1 MSSLESLKEAARRH
15 EKREEWQKALDL
27 YGQAIAELDD
37 QETPDIGLF
46 NRVGDL
52 NARIGRA
59 EAAVEHYE
67 RAVDLYVEAE
77 LANNA
82 IALCKKIIRNLPG
95 HFSAHL
101 RMGRIRAEQGFVV
114 DARNSFLA
122 YAEQAE
128 AAGDVDGA
136 LQALGE
142 YVAID
147 PADPRVLVTLADLNA
162 SHDRTEEA
170 LRHLAVGYAALQE
183 EGDTEGVR
191 KLEEKAKEIDPA
203 ADLATMHVDRVS
215 SEPEVD
221 DDVET
226 GELQIEPTAIPGS
239 DDAEIEADFGEI
251 SIADAEPSDLDGA
264 GLGDLGDSDSYGPGS
279 DLPLVTFDD
288 DVAEDDYGAEDDH
301 EVEDGFGIQDADG
314 GEDVEVVHDADA
326 VQDADVVE
334 GDDIFGAIGDLATEE
349 HLEDDVD
356 EEDLGSDLPL
366 VTFEDGD
373 EEEEEEDEEDDIDVI
388 EFAPEVTEPD
398 SPVEVDVEDATEEPV
413 PVDVPDDPAE
423 LFVKLADMAEQAPED
438 VAIPQRMVETA
449 YRLNDDSAMA
459 QACLALARA
468 LERSGEPE
476 KARPVF
482 QQVLSIEPGNAEA
495 AAALQADADARESRR
510 VEEVAA
516 SEDYVDLAAM
526 IFDDEEE
533 EKTTRFT
540 VAYEEPSGDEDADF
554 KKMLSQFKAKVAE
567 NFDATDVKAHH
578 DLGTAYKEMGLLDEA
593 IEEFQQALRA
603 SAEHLPTY
611 ELLGQVFMEKGEP
624 EAAVNTLRRALRK
637 SDEVDDELVGIYY
650 FLGRAY
656 EDLGEK
662 KHAVEFY
669 DKVFALDIN
678 FADVTERL
686 RTLR

>member
-373 EEEEEEDEEDDIDVI
+373 EEEEDDDIDVI

>member
-314 GEDVEVVHDADA
+314 GEDVEVVHDAD
-326 VQDADVVE
+326 VVE

-373 EEEEEEDEEDDIDVI
+373 EEEEDDDIDVI

>member
-326 VQDADVVE
+326 VE

-373 EEEEEEDEEDDIDVI
+373 EEEEEDEEDDIDVI

>member
-314 GEDVEVVHDADA
+314 GEDVEVVH
-326 VQDADVVE
+326 DADVVE

>member
-314 GEDVEVVHDADA
+314 GEDVEVVHDAD
-326 VQDADVVE
+326 VVE

-373 EEEEEEDEEDDIDVI
+373 EEEEEDEEDDIDVI

>member
-314 GEDVEVVHDADA
+314 GEDVEVVHDAD
-326 VQDADVVE
+326 VVE

-373 EEEEEEDEEDDIDVI
+373 EEEEEEDDIDVI